1 MQSIIQKVVG
11 GMQRRDSA
19 VAVVIGTILLIAI
32 SISLLTSYLF
42 WFLPYQGTLNEQN
55 YYLATESAF
64 NSLDSKMINTQ
75 LVPGAFATQPINMGV
90 PGEPPFTS
98 ATDTTVLFSNQSS
111 TNSFSLHLVFN
122 LTFST
127 AQGHQNASASEYF
140 NSSGLLYTAAQMQY
154 VISYG
159 FAITNGLVIRDQG
172 TQSNLISNTHFLF
185 SNNSDNFSLY
195 TSMLDLAGKSSSVG
209 GYGSTVFQAE
219 YLSVKNQTL
228 SVGANSTSF
237 NSSIIGTIS
246 SINVLG
252 LSLNITSP
260 FANAYDRALIIQY
273 NGSALSSSS
282 HWFISHALVVN
293 LTGNN
298 LLVKNI
304 KILNVEA
311 LSVEFLQAEILAV

>member
-90 PGEPPFTS
+90 PGEPPFTP

-122 LTFST
+122 LTFSKSNVS
-127 AQGHQNASASEYF
+127 QNASEYF

-172 TQSNLISNTHFLF
+172 TQSNLISNTNFLF

-195 TSMLDLAGKSSSVG
+195 TSMLDLRGKSSSVG

-237 NSSIIGTIS
+237 NSSVLGNIS
-246 SINVLG
+246 SIKVLD

-260 FANAYDRALIIQY
+260 FASAYDRALIIQY

-282 HWFISHALVVN
+282 HWFISHALEVN

-304 KILNVEA
+304 KILNVEV